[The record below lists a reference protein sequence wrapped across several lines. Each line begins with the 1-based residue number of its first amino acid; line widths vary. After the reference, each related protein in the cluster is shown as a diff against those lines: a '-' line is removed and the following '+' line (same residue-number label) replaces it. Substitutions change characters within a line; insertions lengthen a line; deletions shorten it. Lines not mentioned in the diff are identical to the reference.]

1 MSAVRGFEE
10 GTLTTPAASPPR
22 GGGAQGG
29 VPGRLNLG
37 QRLARRRQLL
47 LFVRQ
52 LQLLLTAG
60 TPLLQSLDALQRQ
73 TADPLWKKVVGELAQ
88 GIEAG
93 GTLAGTMG
101 RRPNLFPAVSRGLV
115 AAGEST
121 GRLGDMLGRVAG
133 LVQKDLAVRS
143 AVVAAL
149 AYPAALL
156 AVVTAVGVGMLL
168 FVVPR
173 FAGLFETLGVPMPP
187 TTVAVVWSSETL
199 RANGL
204 WVGGG
209 LAIVAVAL
217 ALGLRTPAG
226 RLALDGA
233 LLRLPGLGPVVQ
245 GLAVARIV
253 RLFGV
258 LTDCHLP
265 LMEVLS
271 LVKGASGNA
280 HYRSLLANAEG
291 HVSRGEGISPAFD
304 RPDLVQP
311 SVYEAFRSAE
321 SSGRLGPA
329 MVAVAEFL
337 EQENEALVKLLTR
350 TLEPVILLVL
360 GIVVGLLAMSMFL
373 PLFDLTAMAGEGAS

>member
-1 MSAVRGFEE
+1 MSVYSA
-10 GTLTTPAASPPR
+10 PAATAASATKAAAARVAAPR
-22 GGGAQGG
+22 
-29 VPGRLNLG
+29 PGKLTLG
-37 QRLARRRQLL
+37 QRMGRRRQLL

-60 TPLLQSLDALQRQ
+60 TPLLQSLDALERQ
-73 TADPLWKKVVGELAQ
+73 TADPLWKGVVGELSR
-88 GIEAG
+88 GVEEG
-93 GTLAGTMG
+93 GTLSGTMA
-101 RRPNLFPAVSRGLV
+101 RRPELFPAVSRGLV

-121 GRLGDMLGRVAG
+121 GTLGEMLGRVAG

-143 AVVAAL
+143 AVIAAL
-149 AYPAALL
+149 AYPVALL
-156 AVVTAVGVGMLL
+156 GVVTAVGVGMLL

-173 FAGLFETLGVPMPP
+173 FAGLFATLGVPMPP
-187 TTVAVVWSSETL
+187 TTQAVVWCSTTL
-199 RANGL
+199 RANGV

-209 LAIVAVAL
+209 AVVAIVALIVFV
-217 ALGLRTPAG
+217 RTPSG
-226 RLALDGA
+226 KLAIDG
-233 LLRLPGLGPVVQ
+233 LLLKTPGLGPVVQ
-245 GLAVARIV
+245 GLSVARIV

-265 LMEVLS
+265 LLEVLG
-271 LVKGASGNA
+271 LVKGACGNA
-280 HYRSLLANAEG
+280 HYRALLDRAEA

-304 RPDLVQP
+304 RPDLVAP
-311 SVYEAFRSAE
+311 SVHEAFRSAE

-373 PLFDLTAMAGEGAS
+373 PLFDLTAMAGDGAS